1 LQNEYNFI
9 NSPLPSGVTSVE
21 DLFYNA
27 HGFLPS
33 KYQELVCECNN
44 ALAAESATWSPSYIW
59 GVPASAYLTNIDML
73 VSNEL
78 ACEECLNCAE
88 IMAHKTIFDNASHYQ
103 YLSSPTVVPDYY
115 VYFAN

>member
-1 LQNEYNFI
+1 
-9 NSPLPSGVTSVE
+9 
-21 DLFYNA
+21 
-27 HGFLPS
+27 
-33 KYQELVCECNN
+33 
-44 ALAAESATWSPSYIW
+44 
-59 GVPASAYLTNIDML
+59 ML